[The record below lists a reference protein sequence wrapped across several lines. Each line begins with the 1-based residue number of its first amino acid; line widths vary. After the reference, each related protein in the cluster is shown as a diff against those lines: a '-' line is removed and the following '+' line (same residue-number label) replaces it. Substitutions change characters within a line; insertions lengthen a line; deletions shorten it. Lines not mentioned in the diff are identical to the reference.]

1 MMTITKTSMSEELA
15 RVRQRDVPDEVLQK
29 AKSLLLDSAGVMLA
43 ALSQASSHAM
53 AAAMKDLGGSPESTI
68 FGLGDRVSAPNAA
81 LANGSMLH
89 TLDFD
94 DTHLPSQVH
103 VSSSVVPAALAA
115 AEQRGSTGREL
126 LHAVA
131 YGAEVSIRVGMAAP
145 GYFNDNGFHATPV
158 CGTFGAAAA
167 VGSIFNLTPEQQV
180 NAFGLATSQAA
191 GLLAFLDAP
200 QTWVKRFHPGWAA
213 HSGYL
218 AAHLASF
225 DYTGP
230 PAAFESRFGLYR
242 THVNGN
248 FAPTFGTDANDEWE
262 MLRIGLKPYP
272 TGHFNIPF
280 MDAAAALVEQHGIE
294 LEAIETI
301 DCRITE
307 RALETVCLPIEEKRR
322 PPTGYAAKFS
332 LPFSVASRLV
342 HGRSTLA
349 EFSDESIT
357 DVRTLAL
364 ADKVICTPDPDADF
378 PRYYPAWV
386 VITLADGRSF
396 EGREPIHR
404 GHPDNPMSEQQLAE
418 KFRGCTSA
426 VLSDAEIGHVVKTV
440 QNLEQSADLSAL
452 IESTTVGGRARMNGA
467 DAGGRQ

>member
-1 MMTITKTSMSEELA
+1 MTSMSGELA
-15 RVRQRDVPDEVLQK
+15 RILERDVPDAVLEK
-29 AKSLLLDSAGVMLA
+29 AKGLLLDSAGVMLA
-43 ALSQASSHAM
+43 ALSQPSSTAM
-53 AAAMKDLGGSPESTI
+53 AAAMMSLGGPHESTI
-68 FGLGDRVSAPNAA
+68 FGVGSRVSAPNAA

-103 VSSSVVPAALAA
+103 VCSSVIPAALAA
-115 AEQRGSTGREL
+115 AEQRGSSGLDL
-126 LHAVA
+126 LRAIA
-131 YGAEVSIRVGMAAP
+131 YGAEASIRVGMAAP

-158 CGTFGAAAA
+158 CGAFGAAAA
-167 VGSIFNLTPEQQV
+167 VGSIFALTHEQQM

-213 HSGYL
+213 HSGL
-218 AAHLASF
+218 MAAHLAAF

-230 PAAFESRFGLYR
+230 PSAFESRFGLYR
-242 THVNGN
+242 THVNGR
-248 FAPTFGTDANDEWE
+248 FASTFGTDGNEEWE

-280 MDAAAALVEQHGIE
+280 MDCAAALVEQNGIDLDE
-294 LEAIETI
+294 IRTL
-301 DCRITE
+301 DCRITD

-349 EFSDESIT
+349 DFSDESVQ
-357 DVRTLAL
+357 DLRTLAL
-364 ADKVICTPDPDADF
+364 ADKITCTADPEADF

-386 VITLADGRSF
+386 VITLRDGRTF

-404 GHPDNPMSEQQLAE
+404 GHPDNPMTAQQLAD
-418 KFRGCTSA
+418 KFHGCVNG
-426 VLSDAEIGHVVKTV
+426 VLSEGEIDRVVSTV
-440 QNLEQSADLSAL
+440 RDLEKADSLTSL
-452 IESTTVGGRARMNGA
+452 IESTTVRPLAAVGGSEE
-467 DAGGRQ
+467 GRG